1 MGEAEEYVHPLGLHR
16 TRLLDSKDRCLILQ
30 PMMTGIVA
38 AVSGFATSFALVIA
52 GLVALG
58 ATDAQVSSGL
68 FVLCITVGLTSIAF
82 ALIFRMPI
90 TTAWSTPGAALLVAA
105 GHNGSDFSAAVG
117 AFVVCGALIVV
128 TGMWSWLGR
137 QISRIPRPIASA
149 MLAGILLPICLAPV
163 NAVIQFPILAAPIL
177 LAWLIVLKFSTRWAV
192 PAAMLVAVM
201 VIAVSAGS
209 GWMAEAQIA
218 PQLSFVAPI
227 FDPVVIVSLGVP
239 LFIVTMAGQNVPGF
253 VVMSTFDYAAPPRP
267 ILIGTGAASAVGA
280 VFGGHAINLAAI
292 NAAINASPGAHLDPA
307 KRWVATLTAGIVT
320 LILGLGAG
328 AATALSAV
336 SPPILIVAVAGLAV
350 VGALITSITGS
361 LENPEH
367 RTTAIATFLVTASGL
382 TFLGI
387 GSAFWGLVVGAI
399 FMAWLGIGRR
409 KKTTSSDAA
418 SSADYPHAAAKRA
431 AKS

>member
-1 MGEAEEYVHPLGLHR
+1 MV
-16 TRLLDSKDRCLILQ
+16 
-30 PMMTGIVA
+30 TGIVA
-38 AVSGFATSFALVIA
+38 SVSGFATSFALVIA

-58 ATDAQVSSGL
+58 ATDTQVSSGL

-82 ALIFRMPI
+82 ALVFRMPI

-105 GHNGSDFSAAVG
+105 GYSGANFSAAVG
-117 AFVVCGALIVV
+117 AFVVCGALIVL

-137 QISRIPRPIASA
+137 QIGRIPKPIASA
-149 MLAGILLPICLAPV
+149 MLAGILFPICLAPV
-163 NAVIQFPILAAPIL
+163 NAVIEFPLLAAPIL

-192 PAAMLVAVM
+192 PAAMLVAVI

-218 PQLSFVAPI
+218 PQLSFVAPV

-253 VVMSTFDYAAPPRP
+253 VVMSTFDYTVPPRL
-267 ILIGTGAASAVGA
+267 ILIGTGAASAAGA

-292 NAAINASPGAHLDPA
+292 NAAINASPGAHPNPD
-307 KRWVATLTAGIVT
+307 KRWIATLTAGIVT

-361 LENPEH
+361 LEKPEH

-399 FMAWLGIGRR
+399 FMVWLGIGRR
-409 KKTTSSDAA
+409 KKATPADAA
-418 SSADYPHAAAKRA
+418 STVDYPHAAAKRA
-431 AKS
+431 PTS